1 MSTAISPALPK
12 PTKKRKNDK
21 KIQPGTQPASPGVK
35 YMIPVATATLRAVRM
50 NTVRRPM
57 RSPIQP
63 QKKAPGTAPRPAE
76 IRISA
81 DWP

>member
-1 MSTAISPALPK
+1 MSSAIIPALPK
-12 PTKKRKNDK
+12 PTKKRKNAK
-21 KIQPGTQPASPGVK
+21 NAQPGISQFWPGVK
-35 YMIPVATATLRAVRM
+35 YMMPVAIATLSAVSI

-76 IRISA
+76 IR
-81 DWP
+81 